1 MDGMDIE
8 KAMTHLFGD
17 PVYVLSQT
25 PQVWLDHQ
33 IMEVDGE
40 LKYHWYCMDGV
51 IAPDVI
57 DEMFAQYAQWLSD
70 IAKAPENFELQALP
84 SSLKPTSYTDILPEI
99 TSAVKKEVTDAWSY
113 LEHQAL
119 HWMTLHQHQLFTQPD
134 QPSATLR
141 LSIY

>member
-1 MDGMDIE
+1 MTEQEAALPITPIVFTSMLGMAMDGMDIE
-8 KAMTHLFGD
+8 QAMTHLFGD

-84 SSLKPTSYTDILPEI
+84 SSPNHIWYRHLPRSPPRLRRDRCLVIFRTSCH
-99 TSAVKKEVTDAWSY
+99 KG
-113 LEHQAL
+113 
-119 HWMTLHQHQLFTQPD
+119 FG
-134 QPSATLR
+134 
-141 LSIY
+141 